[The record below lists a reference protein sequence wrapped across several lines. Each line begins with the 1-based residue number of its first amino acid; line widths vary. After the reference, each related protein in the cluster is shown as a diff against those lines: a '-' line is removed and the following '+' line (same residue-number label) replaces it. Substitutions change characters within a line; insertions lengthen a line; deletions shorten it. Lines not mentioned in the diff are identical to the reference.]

1 MMLVMPKVA
10 ASTSWERVSPW
21 YKRHL
26 SHGDTLQRS
35 VVIPGV
41 LELLADVTG
50 GEHLD
55 IACGEGTFAEAF
67 TEAFPHR
74 VFVGIDAA
82 PTLISYAKRKR
93 LPKTTFFVDDARVLQ
108 TVSAKRFTSASCIL
122 ALQNID
128 APHEVFARASRILA
142 SNAPFVLVLNH
153 PHYRQPKQSSWGW
166 DQDHRVQYRRI
177 DRYLTPYVAPI
188 VAHPGKDTALAT
200 PSFHWPLS
208 DLVRMAS
215 SAGLLVEALDEWI
228 SPAVSDSGPR
238 AKAEN
243 MARQEI
249 PLFLGMVVRKI
260 A

>member
-1 MMLVMPKVA
+1 MILDMSKVA

-26 SHGDTLQRS
+26 SQGDTLQRS

-41 LELLADVTG
+41 LDLLAEVSH

-55 IACGEGTFAEAF
+55 IACGEGTFAQAF

-74 VFVGIDAA
+74 AFVGIDAA
-82 PTLISYAKRKR
+82 PTLISYAKRKH
-93 LPKTTFFVDDARVLQ
+93 LPKTTFFIDDARELR
-108 TVSAKRFTSASCIL
+108 SIASRLFTSASCIL

-128 APHEVFARASRILA
+128 TPHKVFARASRLLEP
-142 SNAPFVLVLNH
+142 NALFVLVLNH

-166 DQDHRVQYRRI
+166 DEDHRVQYRRI

-188 VAHPGKDTALAT
+188 VAHPGKDAAVAT
-200 PSFHWPLS
+200 PSFHWPLA

-215 SAGLLVEALDEWI
+215 SAGLLVEALDEWV

-243 MARQEI
+243 IARQEI
-249 PLFLGMVVRKI
+249 PLFLAMVVRKI